1 MMIRQ
6 LYIASALSLFVLA
19 LTYGYTASAQ
29 NVTTNVS
36 NAAGNASAAANN
48 TASELGQNASAAA
61 NNTASELGQNASE
74 VGKDF
79 FNKTAEL
86 GKKII
91 GGAADIISN
100 TTD

>member
-48 TASELGQNASAAA
+48 TASELGQNAS
-61 NNTASELGQNASE
+61 E